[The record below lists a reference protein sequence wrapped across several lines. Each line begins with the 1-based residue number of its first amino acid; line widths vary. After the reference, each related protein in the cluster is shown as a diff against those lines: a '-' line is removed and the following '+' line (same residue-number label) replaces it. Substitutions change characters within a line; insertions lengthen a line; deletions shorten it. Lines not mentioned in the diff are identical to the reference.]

1 VDEERKDYWVSRRLS
16 RRGFMRGSFGVAV
29 MGGLVMA
36 GCSSSNNNSGTN
48 KPAGNNAASST
59 GAKPAASSAA
69 AAATNA
75 SGSAP
80 AAGAAGGKPPSFKG
94 TLNIGSFID
103 RSGPTANV
111 GTVLGPGVNDW
122 AEYMNAQG
130 GANGY
135 KLNFIEFDH
144 KYDANIA
151 QQGYTQYVN
160 QDKVVAILSYG
171 TPITDAL
178 KGKSADDKIPMMT
191 PGYGLSDSSDGSKY
205 PYLFVG
211 AASYQAQMRALL
223 QYIADEWKGQGKS
236 GNPKMAY
243 IYYDNA
249 AGKDPFD
256 ALDKFGPQLKVD
268 VVDRIPAPA
277 TAVDLTQQFQQAQ
290 SKNPDYVIGH
300 LFGALPALGM
310 KAWKQV
316 GLGPKVPLIGMVWA
330 FGESDIQAAGDA
342 AEGYM
347 GLQFTAMPEESP
359 EALQLLRA
367 YWKSTNKPEPKED
380 QIVYYLRGVMQ
391 ADMIFEAAKNAGDKI
406 TGETMKKGL
415 ESFKDFKAHG
425 LSSGMTMSATD
436 HGGTNKVKLYQVKSG
451 KITLIKD
458 WFEGP
463 AA

>member
-1 VDEERKDYWVSRRLS
+1 MDGERKGYGVNRRLT
-16 RRGFMRGSFGVAV
+16 RRGFMRGSFGAAV

-36 GCSSSNNNSGTN
+36 GCSSNNNSSSNN
-48 KPAGNNAASST
+48 KASNAGATRASTQAAAAS
-59 GAKPAASSAA
+59 ASAA
-69 AAATNA
+69 ATAAA
-75 SGSAP
+75 SP
-80 AAGAAGGKPPSFKG
+80 AGGAAGKPPSFKG
-94 TLNIGSFID
+94 TINIGSFID
-103 RSGPTANV
+103 RSGATANV

-151 QQGYTQYVN
+151 QQGYTQFVN
-160 QDKVVAILSYG
+160 QDHVVAILSYG

-191 PGYGLSDSSDGSKY
+191 PGYGLSDSSDGTKY

-211 AASYQAQMRALL
+211 AASYQAQTRALL
-223 QYIADEWKGQGKS
+223 QYVADDWKSQGKS
-236 GNPKMAY
+236 GNPKVVY
-243 IYYDNA
+243 VYYDNA
-249 AGKDPFD
+249 AGKDPFP
-256 ALDKFGPQLKVD
+256 ALDATAPKLNVD
-268 VVDRIPAPA
+268 VVDRIPVPA

-290 SKNPDYVIGH
+290 GKNPDYVLAH
-300 LFGALPALGM
+300 LFGATPALGI

-316 GLGPKVPLIGMVWA
+316 GLGPKVPLIGYVWA
-330 FGESDIQAAGDA
+330 FGESDIQTAGDA

-347 GLQFTAMPEESP
+347 GLQFTAMPEENP
-359 EALQLLRA
+359 EALQLLRG
-367 YWKSTNKPEPKED
+367 YWKSINKPEPKED
-380 QIVYYLRGVMQ
+380 QIVYYLRGVLN

-415 ESFKDFKAHG
+415 EALKDFKAHG
-425 LSSGMTMSATD
+425 LSAGITMSASD
-436 HGGTNKVKLYQVKSG
+436 HGGTSKVKLYQVKSG
-451 KITLIKD
+451 KITLVKD

-463 AA
+463 PA